1 MSTSG
6 PMNRM
11 PVLPLSSLRARLLF
25 LIALATLPALIFVF
39 FAAVNEGSAQFA
51 RAKEDAFHLAN
62 LASREHRQQIQ
73 GARELLRW
81 LGDKLAQ
88 EGTKSMLFT
97 DPDFIQALLAGHP
110 QLANIGILSPDG
122 EVLASAYPLPHFP
135 AMRNNPAFIAALE
148 SNDVATGR
156 YIVSPIFEQPT
167 LNHAY
172 AVRDADGHVICVLFT
187 GLNLNWLSEMAAQI
201 DFPGPFSL
209 LIADRT
215 GQVLAYAGTTKRE
228 IASADGLRIPE
239 IAILSE
245 TKRGQRLEIG
255 GAGVHRYF
263 VAAPMGED
271 PDLYVAVSLSHA
283 QVLRL
288 SNSAFYRT
296 LGALGLLTLFTAAVV
311 YIAAELAV
319 LRALRS
325 LAKTVTRFGRGDLS
339 ARVVPLRGYNEL
351 ASVARA
357 FNDMADSLAAQHREA
372 LEAQAQLRA
381 LSDRL
386 RQVREAE
393 SARIAR
399 ELHDEIGQLLTS
411 LKFELS
417 HLPARCD
424 RNAEG
429 DSCAQDLSN
438 SVDAMNQRIAGAL
451 EFVRR
456 ISSELRPSVLDK
468 LGLAAALEW
477 QARELESQTGL
488 VIHVEAVDVEPILD
502 ELVSVTLFRIAQEA
516 LTNIVRHAE
525 AAMANVH
532 LYRTACE
539 LVLEVEDNGKGF
551 TASVVEPGQ
560 SLGIVG
566 MRERALLINGQLII
580 EGTPGQGTRVRV
592 CVPLP
597 SEPGPIYA
605 HSFG

>member
-1 MSTSG
+1 
-6 PMNRM
+6 
-11 PVLPLSSLRARLLF
+11 LLF

-51 RAKEDAFHLAN
+51 RAKEDALHLAN

-81 LGDKLAQ
+81 LGDKLAR
-88 EGTKSMLFT
+88 EGTQSTLFT

-135 AMRNNPAFIAALE
+135 AMRDNPAFIAALE
-148 SNDVATGR
+148 SDDVATGR

-187 GLNLNWLSEMAAQI
+187 GLNLDWLSEMARQI
-201 DFPGPFSL
+201 EFPGPFSL
-209 LIADRT
+209 LIADRE
-215 GQVLAYAGTTKRE
+215 GRVLTYAGSTKSE
-228 IASADGLRIPE
+228 IAAVDGMRIPE
-239 IAILSE
+239 IATLSE
-245 TKRGQRLEIG
+245 TRRGQRLEIH
-255 GAGVHRYF
+255 GAGVRGYF
-263 VAAPMGED
+263 VAVPMGED
-271 PDLYVAVSLSHA
+271 PNLYVAVGLPHA
-283 QVLRL
+283 EVLQV
-288 SNSAFYRT
+288 SNSVFYRT
-296 LGALGLLTLFTAAVV
+296 LGALGLLTLFTAAAV
-311 YIAAELAV
+311 YFAAELAV

-325 LAKTVTRFGRGDLS
+325 LAKTVTRFGSGDLS
-339 ARVVPLRGYNEL
+339 ARVAPLRGYNEL
-351 ASVARA
+351 TSVAWA
-357 FNDMADSLAAQHREA
+357 FNAMADSLAAQHHEA
-372 LEAQAQLRA
+372 LEAQAELRA
-381 LSDRL
+381 LSGRL
-386 RQVREAE
+386 RQAREAE
-393 SARIAR
+393 AARIAR

-411 LKFELS
+411 LKIELS
-417 HLPARCD
+417 HLPLRCN
-424 RNAEG
+424 RNSG
-429 DSCAQDLSN
+429 RDSCARDLS
-438 SVDAMNQRIAGAL
+438 SSIDAMNQRIAAAID
-451 EFVRR
+451 FVRR
-456 ISSELRPSVLDK
+456 ISSELRPSVLDN

-477 QARELESQTGL
+477 QARELESHTGL
-488 VIHVEAVDVEPILD
+488 VIHVEAVDVEPVLD

-532 LYRTACE
+532 LFRTERE
-539 LVLEVEDNGKGF
+539 LVLEVEDDGKGF
-551 TASVVEPGQ
+551 AASAVEPDK

-597 SEPGPIYA
+597 PEPEELYA
-605 HSFG
+605 HSSS